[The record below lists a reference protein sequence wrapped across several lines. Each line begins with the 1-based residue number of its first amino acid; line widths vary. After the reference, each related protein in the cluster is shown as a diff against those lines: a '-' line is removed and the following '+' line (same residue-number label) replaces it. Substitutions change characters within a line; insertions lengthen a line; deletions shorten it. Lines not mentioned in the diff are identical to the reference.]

1 MTLDEALAKGLEG
14 TPLTVDE
21 AMALN
26 DSVSTDAL
34 CDAADQVRQRWMG
47 DVIDT
52 CSIVN
57 ARSGRCSED
66 CKWCAQSR
74 HHSTGIAEY
83 EYIPR
88 EDLVEAVRMNDAV
101 GVRRF
106 SMVTSG
112 RRVPKAQ
119 MKRFCDLYRDAAAES
134 PIYLCASMGLL
145 GREEL
150 QMLKDAG
157 VRRYH
162 CNLETASSYFPEL
175 CSTHTH
181 EDKMAT
187 IRAAIEVGMEVC
199 CGGIIGMGET
209 MRQRLELA
217 CEAREAGAASIPVN
231 ILQPI
236 PGTPLESTPLISEDD
251 VIRTVALF
259 RFIAPKVTL
268 RFAGGRARLS
278 QESMKRILRGGMN
291 GALIGDML
299 TTVGNKIDEDYRMFD
314 ETGFK
319 KS

>member
-88 EDLVEAVRMNDAV
+88 EDLIEAVRMNDAV

-259 RFIAPKVTL
+259 RLIAPKVTL

>member
-1 MTLDEALAKGLEG
+1 MTLQDALARAKSGE
-14 TPLTVDE
+14 PLTVDE
-21 AMALN
+21 AMDL
-26 DSVSTDAL
+26 DRSVATDEL
-34 CDAADQVRQRWMG
+34 CDAADQVRRRWMG

-74 HHSTGIAEY
+74 HHSTGISEY
-83 EYIPR
+83 DYIPR
-88 EDLVEAVRMNDAV
+88 EDLLRAVEMNDAV

-112 RRVPKAQ
+112 RRVTATQ
-119 MKRFCDLYRDAAAES
+119 MKRFCDMYREIADRS
-134 PIYLCASMGLL
+134 PIYLCASMGLI
-145 GREEL
+145 GREEM
-150 QMLKDAG
+150 QMLWDAG

-162 CNLETASSYFPEL
+162 CNLETSEGYFPEL
-175 CSTHTH
+175 CTTHSH
-181 EDKMAT
+181 ADKLAT
-187 IRAAIEVGMEVC
+187 IRAAREVGMDVC

-217 CEAREAGAASIPVN
+217 EEAREAGAVSIPIN

-236 PGTPLESTPLISEDD
+236 PGTPLESTPLISEEE

-259 RFIAPKVTL
+259 RFMAPKLTL

-278 QESMKRILRGGMN
+278 HRSMKRILQGGMN
-291 GALIGDML
+291 GALIGDLL
-299 TTVGNKIDEDYRMFD
+299 TTIGNKVDDDYRLFD
-314 ETGFK
+314 EAGFK

>member
-1 MTLDEALAKGLEG
+1 MTLDEALAKAMEG
-14 TPLTVDE
+14 MPLTVDE
-21 AMALN
+21 AMSLN
-26 DSVSTDAL
+26 DTVPTDTL
-34 CDAADQVRQRWMG
+34 CDAADKVRRHWVG

-74 HHSTGIAEY
+74 FHATGVTEY
-83 EYIPR
+83 EYIPH
-88 EDLVEAVRMNDAV
+88 EDLISAIRMNDAA

-112 RRVPKAQ
+112 RRVPKAH
-119 MKRFCDLYRDAAAES
+119 MKRFCDMYRDAAAES

-157 VRRYH
+157 VQRYH
-162 CNLETASSYFPEL
+162 CNLETSSGYFPNL

-181 EDKMAT
+181 DDKLAT
-187 IRAAIEVGMEVC
+187 IRTAREVGLDIC

-209 MRQRLELA
+209 MRQRLELSQ
-217 CEAREAGAASIPVN
+217 EARAAGAVSIPVN
-231 ILQPI
+231 ILNPI
-236 PGTPLESTPLISEDD
+236 PGTPLEKTPLISEEE

-259 RFIAPKVTL
+259 RFMAPKVTL

-278 QESMKRILRGGMN
+278 KQSMERILRGGMN

-299 TTVGNKIDEDYRMFD
+299 TTVGNKIDEDFRMFD

>member
-259 RFIAPKVTL
+259 RLIAPKVTL

>member
-88 EDLVEAVRMNDAV
+88 EDLIEAVRMNDAV

-145 GREEL
+145 GCEEL

-259 RFIAPKVTL
+259 RLIAPKVTL